1 MLKQYIKQTDLD
13 WPSLDETLISEQL
26 GQEVRNLMTEKEL
39 ASALE
44 EINMAYR
51 IVEQKCDWGL

>member
-1 MLKQYIKQTDLD
+1 VLKQYIKQTDLD